1 MLDEEW
7 YSIQTNRWSYRLGR
21 SFISIQMGSSSK
33 LDSFPSSIHLLPDFS
48 PFPSIHF
55 VRSKEH
61 DQILQY
67 YHQHDN
73 RYFCHMSI
81 FLSPLFPY
89 FAITIFPCKRVLFKI
104 HLGRCNVALQMT
116 SALQPV
122 PLCWERCHFSKTPSM
137 TRKIWLLFQSSP
149 Q

>member
-1 MLDEEW
+1 MVLRAG
-7 YSIQTNRWSYRLGR
+7 SLLHFHSNGIFVQIG
-21 SFISIQMGSSSK
+21 FIPFVHSSTSW
-33 LDSFPSSIHLLPDFS
+33 FS

-55 VRSKEH
+55 VRSREH

-89 FAITIFPCKRVLFKI
+89 FAITIFPCKRVLFEI

-122 PLCWERCHFSKTPSM
+122 PLCWERCHFSKTLSM